1 MNSAVL
7 SPSSVMSIKV
17 DKYETPKK
25 MKRKTTN
32 WARAVRK
39 PQLVMCLKR
48 DEYHNSVLFIV
59 LDFLCTR
66 DCGHA
71 FGVLQ

>member
-25 MKRKTTN
+25 NEEEDDLNTKLRVCEIDLWLTYELGQSG
-32 WARAVRK
+32 AEAPVG
-39 PQLVMCLKR
+39 
-48 DEYHNSVLFIV
+48 YVLEE
-59 LDFLCTR
+59 
-66 DCGHA
+66 G
-71 FGVLQ
+71 